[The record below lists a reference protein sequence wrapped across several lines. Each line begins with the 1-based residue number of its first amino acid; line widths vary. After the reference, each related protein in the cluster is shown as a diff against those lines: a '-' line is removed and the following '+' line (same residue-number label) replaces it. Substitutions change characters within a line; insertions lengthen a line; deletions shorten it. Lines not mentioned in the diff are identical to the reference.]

1 MHSNTIQDIQD
12 NYNPLNGQLE
22 HDHDFY
28 TVLNI

>member
-1 MHSNTIQDIQD
+1 MYSNTIQD